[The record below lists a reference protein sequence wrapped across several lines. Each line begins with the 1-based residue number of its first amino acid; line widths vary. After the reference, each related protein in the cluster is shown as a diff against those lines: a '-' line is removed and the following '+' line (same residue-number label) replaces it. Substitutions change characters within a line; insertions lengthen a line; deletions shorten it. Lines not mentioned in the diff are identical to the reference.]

1 MTPRRMAWGGTR
13 YSIDE
18 MMMQS
23 DSLARTAD
31 LPKHPAWREQ
41 IRDAFR
47 DATELLEYLELPAEP
62 ASQPRFPMLV
72 PRAFAKRME
81 KANRSDPL
89 LLQVLPDAREQ
100 RVETGF
106 VADPVG
112 DREARVGRGLL
123 HKYHGR
129 VLLVSTGACA
139 VHCRYCFRQEF
150 PYADNHAGSRQWHA
164 AVDYIAA
171 NPEIDEVILSGGDPL
186 MLPTTRL
193 QELTDRLSSIEH
205 LHRLRIHTRL
215 PVVLPDRVD
224 ETLLKWL
231 EALPWPVVMVLHA
244 NHAQEFD
251 QGVDQA
257 AKRLRGA
264 GVQLLNQAVLL
275 KDIND
280 SFDAQR
286 DLVRRGLDA
295 GVMPYYLHLLD
306 RVAGADRYEV
316 EESAAIR
323 LVERMRRELS
333 GYLVPRLV
341 REIAGAPYKLPVL

>member
-1 MTPRRMAWGGTR
+1 MTPRPMTWGEIR
-13 YSIDE
+13 HLIDG
-18 MMMQS
+18 MTMQS

-41 IRDAFR
+41 IRQAFR
-47 DATELLEYLELPAEP
+47 DTDTLLEFLGLPPE
-62 ASQPRFPMLV
+62 SSDMPRFPMLV
-72 PRAFAKRME
+72 PRAFAQRME
-81 KANRSDPL
+81 KGNREDPL
-89 LLQVLPDAREQ
+89 LLQVLPDVREHS
-100 RVETGF
+100 VESGF

-112 DREARVGRGLL
+112 DRQATVGRGLL

-150 PYADNHAGSRQWHA
+150 PYPDNHAGTRQWHD

-171 NPEIDEVILSGGDPL
+171 TPDVDEVILSGGDPL
-186 MLPTTRL
+186 MLPAARL
-193 QELTDRLSSIEH
+193 QELTDRLSGIEH

-224 ETLLKWL
+224 ESLVTWL
-231 EALPWPVVMVLHA
+231 EALPWPVVMVIHA
-244 NHAQEFD
+244 NHGHEFD
-251 QGVDQA
+251 DHVDQA
-257 AKRLRGA
+257 LMRLRRA
-264 GVQLLNQAVLL
+264 GVHLLNQAVLL
-275 KDIND
+275 KGIND
-280 SFDAQR
+280 GFEAQR

-306 RVAGADRYEV
+306 RVSGASRYEV
-316 EESAAIR
+316 QEPEATR

>member
-1 MTPRRMAWGGTR
+1 MTPRPVAWGETR

-18 MMMQS
+18 TMMQS
-23 DSLARTAD
+23 NILARTAD
-31 LPKHPAWREQ
+31 LPKHSPWREQ
-41 IRDAFR
+41 VRDAFR
-47 DATELLEYLELPAEP
+47 DAAELLEFLELPATTTT
-62 ASQPRFPMLV
+62 QPRFPMLV
-72 PRAFAKRME
+72 PRAFADRME
-81 KANRSDPL
+81 KANPDDPL
-89 LLQVLPDAREQ
+89 LRQVLPDPGEH
-100 RVETGF
+100 RVESGF

-112 DREARVGRGLL
+112 DRDARVGRGLL

-164 AVDYIAA
+164 AIDYIAA

-186 MLPTTRL
+186 MLSTTRL
-193 QELTDRLSSIEH
+193 KELTDRLAGIEH

-224 ETLLKWL
+224 KSLLHWL
-231 EALPWPVVMVLHA
+231 EHLPWPVVMVLHA
-244 NHAQEFD
+244 NHAREFD
-251 QGVDQA
+251 DSVDQA
-257 AKRLRGA
+257 TRRLRRA
-264 GVQLLNQAVLL
+264 GVHLLNQAVLL
-275 KDIND
+275 KGIND
-280 SFDAQR
+280 GFESQR
-286 DLVRRGLDA
+286 ALVRRGLEA

-316 EESAAIR
+316 TEATATG
-323 LVERMRRELS
+323 LVERLRRELS

>member
-1 MTPRRMAWGGTR
+1 MTPRPMAWGEIQFL
-13 YSIDE
+13 IDE

-31 LPKHPAWREQ
+31 LPKHPGWREQ
-41 IRDAFR
+41 IRQAFR
-47 DATELLEYLELPAEP
+47 DAGTLLEFLELPAEP
-62 ASQPRFPMLV
+62 PDTPRFPMLV
-72 PRAFAKRME
+72 PRAFAQRME
-81 KANRSDPL
+81 KGNPDDPL
-89 LLQVLPDAREQ
+89 LLQVLPDARE
-100 RVETGF
+100 RLVETGF

-112 DREARVGRGLL
+112 DQQARVGRGLL

-150 PYADNHAGSRQWHA
+150 PYPDNHAGTGQWHD
-164 AVDYIAA
+164 AVEYIAA
-171 NPEIDEVILSGGDPL
+171 TPDVDEVILSGGDPL
-186 MLPTTRL
+186 MLPTARL
-193 QELTDRLSSIEH
+193 QELTDRLSGIEH
-205 LHRLRIHTRL
+205 LHRIRIHTRL

-224 ETLLKWL
+224 DELVTWL
-231 EALPWPVVMVLHA
+231 EALPWPAVMVIHA
-244 NHAQEFD
+244 NHAHELD
-251 QGVDQA
+251 GSVEQA
-257 AKRLRGA
+257 MKRLRGA
-264 GVQLLNQAVLL
+264 GVHLLNQAVLL
-275 KDIND
+275 RGIND
-280 SFDAQR
+280 RFESQR

-306 RVAGADRYEV
+306 RVAGASRYEV
-316 EESAAIR
+316 DEAAATR